1 YSIFRLK
8 EEREN
13 LLTGDDLREQL
24 ERPEKIFFCCHCEE
38 VDTTDVAI
46 SNRLIYMK
54 ARLRSI
60 SRAKTEIA
68 SLRSQ

>member
-1 YSIFRLK
+1 MASLIHF
-8 EEREN
+8 ES
-13 LLTGDDLREQL
+13 
-24 ERPEKIFFCCHCEE
+24 PEKVLFGRHCEE

-60 SRAKTEIA
+60 ARAKTEIA
-68 SLRSQ
+68 SFRSQ